1 MLESVKQINNVGQFH
16 GQTCMPPFKLP
27 LSKMRLLKVF
37 EVYCD
42 TKVHIVTADEEYFFL
57 CI

>member
-1 MLESVKQINNVGQFH
+1 MGKHASIQASIIQNV
-16 GQTCMPPFKLP
+16 
-27 LSKMRLLKVF
+27 RLLKVF